1 MWTNQF
7 LLFLLFLLINIIVVV
22 IVVVVVGVVVGG
34 GGGCGG
40 GGGRCLDSGYFL
52 QCHRDVHILSLFFAD
67 CVGHLDRAFHLRP
80 SGRLQF
86 WQS

>member
-7 LLFLLFLLINIIVVV
+7 LLFLLFLLINIV
-22 IVVVVVGVVVGG
+22 VVVVVG
-34 GGGCGG
+34 GG
-40 GGGRCLDSGYFL
+40 GGGRCLDSGCFL